1 MPMQPAKNCVDIGIV
16 VKDIKKSLGFYQ
28 DLLGLKKIEELP
40 LWFGTMHRLGFGES
54 FVKLI
59 DPKKVPAGGK
69 VGLDQE
75 LGFRYLTFQIANI
88 DEVCQACEKAGVAF
102 EPNLCYLVRLVR
114 VGIAGADA
122 IVGTAG
128 GFPRAHIPRYGRVF
142 CVHCCLAI
150 AFSLLTVVVSI
161 GGFLL

>member
-102 EPNLCYLVRLVR
+102 ELPKKELRPGVHIAMVRDPD
-114 VGIAGADA
+114 GN
-122 IVGTAG
+122 
-128 GFPRAHIPRYGRVF
+128 
-142 CVHCCLAI
+142 
-150 AFSLLTVVVSI
+150 VVEFVQR
-161 GGFLL
+161 G

>member
-16 VKDIKKSLGFYQ
+16 VKDIKKSLRFYQ
-28 DLLGLKKIEELP
+28 ELLGLKKIEEMP
-40 LWFGTMHRLGFGES
+40 LWLGTMHRLGFGES

-102 EPNLCYLVRLVR
+102 ELPKKELRPGVRIAMVR
-114 VGIAGADA
+114 DPDGN
-122 IVGTAG
+122 
-128 GFPRAHIPRYGRVF
+128 
-142 CVHCCLAI
+142 
-150 AFSLLTVVVSI
+150 VVE
-161 GGFLL
+161 FLQRG